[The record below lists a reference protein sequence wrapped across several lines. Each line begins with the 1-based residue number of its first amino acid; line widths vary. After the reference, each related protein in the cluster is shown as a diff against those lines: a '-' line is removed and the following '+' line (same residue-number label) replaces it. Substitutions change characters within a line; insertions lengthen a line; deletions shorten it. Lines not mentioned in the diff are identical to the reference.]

1 MVAALLLKR
10 RVNHMELGMFLTADY
25 AYREPSGKLSII
37 GIFTNINAPQFPTT
51 HPYMCVVIVLKPESG
66 EYGDTRKLR
75 VQLVDED
82 GNELGQVT
90 GDISIPATQGGQR
103 PEIPIVL
110 NFLTT
115 VFPRAGTYEFRLYV
129 DKEQKGSLPLAL
141 IHLEPPVV

>member
-1 MVAALLLKR
+1 MVADLFLKGR
-10 RVNHMELGMFLTADY
+10 GNPMELGIFLAADY
-25 AYREPSGKLSII
+25 AYKEPSGKLSII
-37 GIFTNINAPQFPTT
+37 GIFSNINSPQFPTT
-51 HPYMCVVIVLKPESG
+51 HPYMCVVIVLKPELG

-90 GDISIPATQGGQR
+90 GDINIPATQGRQR

-115 VFPRAGTYEFRLYV
+115 VFPRPGRYEFRLYV
-129 DKEQKGSLPLAL
+129 DKEQKGSLPLEL
-141 IHLEPPVV
+141 IHIQPPQV